1 MATGLTLTTAGAA
14 EIEAAYQA
22 GEVVDVT
29 AVLIGD
35 GGSVTLPTE
44 PDDLAAVTALFGQF
58 GRETFDSD
66 SSYEG
71 FISGQIVI
79 NCKDYPGKTLREAGL
94 VSAKGTLI
102 AYGTYPATYLPAQTD
117 SIIKEIILTLVLTL
131 THSSTVQL
139 VINPSLAVL
148 TQESGDKRYLRRA
161 LNLSDLADKEEA
173 RESLGLKGAAVLDV
187 GTVAGTVAA
196 GDDSRITGA
205 LQKDKNLADVADKAK
220 GRESLGLKGAA
231 VLDVGTVAGTVAA
244 GDDSR
249 ITGALQKDKNLA
261 DVADKAKGR
270 ESLGL
275 KGAAVL
281 DVGTVAGTVAAGD
294 DSRIAGALQKD
305 KNLSDIHD
313 KAEARKNLG
322 LSSDGDGFKAIVD
335 AVLYPGIIIPSE
347 KSPAER
353 FPWQTWE
360 SLSNAFAD
368 RVVRIGSQHGATGG
382 SNKVKIAASNLPPHW
397 HKSGDRSPGEIWDP
411 TATHGTDNQKS
422 GPLNM
427 TAGTYIDAAG
437 EQETA
442 NESLD
447 VTNEYVTLCLWKR
460 TA

>member
-22 GEVVDVT
+22 GEVVDIT

-35 GGSVTLPTE
+35 GGGVTLPTD

-102 AYGTYPATYLPAQTD
+102 AYGAYPATYLPAQSD

-131 THSSTVQL
+131 THTSSVQL
-139 VINPSLAVL
+139 VIDPALATL
-148 TQESGDKRYLRRA
+148 TQETGDKRYLRRTQ
-161 LNLSDLADKEEA
+161 NLADLNDTEEA
-173 RESLGLKGAAVLDV
+173 RDNLELGNSATRNV
-187 GTVAGTVAA
+187 GTTAETVAA

-205 LQKDKNLADVADKAK
+205 LQKESNLSDLTDTAEA
-220 GRESLGLKGAA
+220 RENLELGNSATR
-231 VLDVGTVAGTVAA
+231 DVGTSEGMVAA

-249 ITGALQKDKNLA
+249 ITGALQK
-261 DVADKAKGR
+261 
-270 ESLGL
+270 ES
-275 KGAAVL
+275 
-281 DVGTVAGTVAAGD
+281 
-294 DSRIAGALQKD
+294 
-305 KNLSDIHD
+305 NLSDLTNT
-313 KAEARKNLG
+313 ASARENLG
-322 LSSDGDGFKAIVD
+322 LNSDGEGFKGIVD
-335 AVLYPGIIIPSE
+335 AILYPGIIIPSE

-397 HKSGDRSPGEIWDP
+397 HKSGDRSPGETWDP
-411 TATHGTDNQKS
+411 TTTHGTDNQKS

>member
-22 GEVVDVT
+22 GEVVDIT

-35 GGSVTLPTE
+35 GGGVTLPTE

-102 AYGTYPATYLPAQTD
+102 AYGVYPATYLPAQSD

-131 THSSTVQL
+131 THTSSVQL
-139 VINPSLAVL
+139 VIDPALATL
-148 TQESGDKRYLRRA
+148 TQETGDKRYLRRTQ
-161 LNLSDLADKEEA
+161 NLADLNDTAEA
-173 RESLGLKGAAVLDV
+173 RENLELGNSATRDV
-187 GTVAGTVAA
+187 GTTEGTVAA

-205 LQKDKNLADVADKAK
+205 LQKESNLSDLTDTAEA
-220 GRESLGLKGAA
+220 RENLELGNSATR
-231 VLDVGTVAGTVAA
+231 DVGTTEGTVAA

-249 ITGALQKDKNLA
+249 ITGALQK
-261 DVADKAKGR
+261 
-270 ESLGL
+270 ES
-275 KGAAVL
+275 
-281 DVGTVAGTVAAGD
+281 
-294 DSRIAGALQKD
+294 
-305 KNLSDIHD
+305 NLSDLTN
-313 KAEARKNLG
+313 AESARENLG
-322 LSSDGDGFKAIVD
+322 LNSDGEGFKGIVD
-335 AVLYPGIIIPSE
+335 AILYPGIIIPSE

-382 SNKVKIAASNLPPHW
+382 SNKVKIAACNLPPHW
-397 HKSGDRSPGEIWDP
+397 HKSGDRSPGETWDP
-411 TATHGTDNQKS
+411 TTTHGTDNQKS

-460 TA
+460 MA

>member
-22 GEVVDVT
+22 GEVVDIT
-29 AVLIGD
+29 SVLIGD
-35 GGSVTLPTE
+35 GGGVTLPTD
-44 PDDLAAVTALFGQF
+44 PDELAAVTALFGQF

-79 NCKDYPGKTLREAGL
+79 NCQDYPGKTLREAGL

-102 AYGTYPATYLPAQTD
+102 AYGTYPATYLPAQSD

-131 THSSTVQL
+131 THSSNVQL
-139 VINPSLAVL
+139 VIDPTLATL
-148 TQESGDKRYLRRA
+148 TQETGDKRYLRRA
-161 LNLSDLADKEEA
+161 QNLSDLNDPKEA
-173 RESLGLKGAAVLDV
+173 RDNLELGNSATRDV
-187 GTVAGTVAA
+187 GNTAETVAA

-205 LQKDKNLADVADKAK
+205 LQKESNLYDLTNAESA
-220 GRESLGLKGAA
+220 RE
-231 VLDVGTVAGTVAA
+231 
-244 GDDSR
+244 
-249 ITGALQKDKNLA
+249 
-261 DVADKAKGR
+261 
-270 ESLGL
+270 
-275 KGAAVL
+275 
-281 DVGTVAGTVAAGD
+281 
-294 DSRIAGALQKD
+294 
-305 KNLSDIHD
+305 
-313 KAEARKNLG
+313 NLG
-322 LSSDGDGFKAIVD
+322 LNSDGEGFKGIVD
-335 AVLYPGIIIPSE
+335 AILYLGIIIPSE

-360 SLSNAFAD
+360 SLSNTFAG

-397 HKSGDRSPGEIWDP
+397 HKSGDRSPGETWDP
-411 TATHGTDNQKS
+411 TTTHGTDNQKS

-427 TAGTYIDAAG
+427 TAGTYIDTAG

-447 VTNEYVTLCLWKR
+447 VTNEYVILCLWKR

>member
-22 GEVVDVT
+22 GEVVDIT
-29 AVLIGD
+29 SVLIGD
-35 GGSVTLPTE
+35 GGGVTLPTD
-44 PDDLAAVTALFGQF
+44 PDELAAVTALFGQF

-79 NCKDYPGKTLREAGL
+79 NCQDYPGKTLREAGL

-102 AYGTYPATYLPAQTD
+102 AYGTYPATYLPAQSD

-131 THSSTVQL
+131 THSSNVQL
-139 VINPSLAVL
+139 VIDPTLATL
-148 TQESGDKRYLRRA
+148 TQETGDKRYLRRA
-161 LNLSDLADKEEA
+161 QNLSDLNDPKEA
-173 RESLGLKGAAVLDV
+173 RDNLELGNSATRDV
-187 GTVAGTVAA
+187 GNTAETVAA

-205 LQKDKNLADVADKAK
+205 LQKESNLYDLTNAESA
-220 GRESLGLKGAA
+220 RE
-231 VLDVGTVAGTVAA
+231 
-244 GDDSR
+244 
-249 ITGALQKDKNLA
+249 
-261 DVADKAKGR
+261 
-270 ESLGL
+270 
-275 KGAAVL
+275 
-281 DVGTVAGTVAAGD
+281 
-294 DSRIAGALQKD
+294 
-305 KNLSDIHD
+305 
-313 KAEARKNLG
+313 NLG
-322 LSSDGDGFKAIVD
+322 LNSDGEGFKGIVD
-335 AVLYPGIIIPSE
+335 AILYLGSIIPSE

-360 SLSNAFAD
+360 SLSNTFAG

-397 HKSGDRSPGEIWDP
+397 HKSGDRSPGETWDP
-411 TATHGTDNQKS
+411 TTTHGTDNQKS

-427 TAGTYIDAAG
+427 TAGTYIDTAG

>member
-22 GEVVDVT
+22 GEVVDIT

-35 GGSVTLPTE
+35 GGGVTLPTD

-102 AYGTYPATYLPAQTD
+102 AYGAYPATYLPAQTD

-131 THSSTVQL
+131 THSSNVQL
-139 VINPSLAVL
+139 VINPSLATL

-205 LQKDKNLADVADKAK
+205 LQKDKNLSDIQDKA
-220 GRESLGLKGAA
+220 A
-231 VLDVGTVAGTVAA
+231 
-244 GDDSR
+244 
-249 ITGALQKDKNLA
+249 
-261 DVADKAKGR
+261 
-270 ESLGL
+270 
-275 KGAAVL
+275 
-281 DVGTVAGTVAAGD
+281 
-294 DSRIAGALQKD
+294 
-305 KNLSDIHD
+305 
-313 KAEARKNLG
+313 ARKNLG
-322 LSSDGDGFKAIVD
+322 LSSDGDGFKAIID

-353 FPWQTWE
+353 FPWQVWAN
-360 SLSNAFAD
+360 LSDTYAD

-382 SNKVKIAASNLPPHW
+382 RNKVKIAASNLPPHW
-397 HKSGDRSPGEIWDP
+397 HKSGDRSPGETWDP
-411 TATHGTDNQKS
+411 TTTHGTDNQKS

-437 EQETA
+437 ERETT

-447 VTNEYVTLCLWKR
+447 VTNEYVTLCLWR
-460 TA
+460 RMA